1 MTDVPRTW
9 AILETLADR
18 LRQIR
23 KVNGYLT
30 DAGADVRLEPS
41 QFDPDDAPR
50 ITLYSLATI
59 APDDARSLSE
69 REFTLVVEAIYP
81 TCLDNAHRAIVDMGA
96 DIEQAIEAYLQQPGA
111 LPLRFRES
119 LILERPDGIA
129 AMAMQIMFN
138 TRYRR

>member
-1 MTDVPRTW
+1 MADTPRRW
-9 AILETLADR
+9 SILETLQER
-18 LRQIR
+18 LREIR
-23 KVNGYLT
+23 QVNGYLT
-30 DAGADVRLEPS
+30 DAGEDVRLEAT
-41 QFDPDDAPR
+41 QFLPEDAPR
-50 ITLYSLATI
+50 ITLYSVSNI
-59 APDDARSLSE
+59 APEDARSPSE
-69 REFTLVVEAIYP
+69 REFTLILEVIVP
-81 TCLDNAHRAIVDMGA
+81 TRLECAHRLIVEMEE